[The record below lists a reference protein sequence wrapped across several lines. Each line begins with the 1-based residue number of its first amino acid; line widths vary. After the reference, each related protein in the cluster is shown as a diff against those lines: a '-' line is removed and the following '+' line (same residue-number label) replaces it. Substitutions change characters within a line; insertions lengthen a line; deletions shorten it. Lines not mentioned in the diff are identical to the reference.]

1 MQGGDEFLIVLG
13 GVLPEDVNGG
23 YAYFGE
29 HPVELKKVNNVNLIG
44 IIPGKYLQ
52 NSSFRNEIKSV
63 TASVCSL
70 SWMFKVV
77 FKRLFTLTC
86 GISILSK
93 L

>member
-1 MQGGDEFLIVLG
+1 MQGGTEFLIALG
-13 GVLPEDVNGG
+13 GVLLEDIN

-29 HPVELKKVNNVNLIG
+29 HRVELKKLNTLNLTG

-52 NSSFRNEIKSV
+52 NSSFRNEIKNV

-77 FKRLFTLTC
+77 FKRPCHIHFNMWDLY
-86 GISILSK
+86 IK
-93 L
+93 